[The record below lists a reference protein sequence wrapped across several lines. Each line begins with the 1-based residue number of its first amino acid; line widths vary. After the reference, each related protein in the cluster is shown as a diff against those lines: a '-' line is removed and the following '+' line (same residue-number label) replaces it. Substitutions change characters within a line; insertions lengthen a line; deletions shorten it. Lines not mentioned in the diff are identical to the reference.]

1 MATEYIS
8 VFVWKCSTDAHPQR
22 YQRTDLR
29 GSELSF
35 TILHRIPV
43 SKSAGARSRI
53 WELRLQMQYGCMKSD
68 QTKL

>member
-1 MATEYIS
+1 MGVMMATEYIS
-8 VFVWKCSTDAHPQR
+8 VFVQKCSTQR

-43 SKSAGARSRI
+43 FQIHRSPEPDLGTETANAVWLHEIR
-53 WELRLQMQYGCMKSD
+53 SD
-68 QTKL
+68 